1 MILQSIEPVVIVALL
16 AATGVLGLI
25 VFGSR
30 RRVGELKRTTAEI
43 HQEERSVFDFLH
55 GLGAAF
61 SEGVPAGEL
70 HRLLVEGAQLI
81 LKADGGALYL
91 ADRSGQQLLPSFLSK
106 GCPPLVSLPAHLCGE
121 VADGENTHSQAIESF
136 VRLQSVRVGMGLLG
150 EACAWKEPRFLRR
163 RGDIPEDLISQ
174 GLGSVV
180 MGPLVYRHKLLGVL
194 ALARKPGS
202 DPFSDTKIELFKA
215 IVEQAAFALFNQA
228 IHLAAGEKHA
238 LDHDI
243 QIAGE
248 IQKIL
253 LPSDAPDV
261 EGFEISGLNLPA
273 RTLSGD
279 YFDYLAVDE
288 DHVGIVI
295 ADVSGKGVP
304 AALIMAMCRSAL
316 RSQAPGKLSPAEVLR
331 GVNRQLYPD
340 MKEDMFIS
348 MAYVILNRCTGN
360 ALLARAGHDAPL
372 LFRRESTTLECLNP
386 KGMAVGI
393 DSGGVFDRFC
403 TDFPF
408 RLEGGDLLLL
418 YTDGLTEALNASGDE
433 FGVQRLSDELLANAG
448 DGAAAMLHRLSRSV
462 IAFAGNESQHD
473 DITLI
478 ALRKL

>member
-1 MILQSIEPVVIVALL
+1 MILQSIEPVVIVAMFATLVVL
-16 AATGVLGLI
+16 AII
-25 VFGSR
+25 VSLSR
-30 RRVGELKRTTAEI
+30 RKVGELKRSTAEI
-43 HQEERSVFDFLH
+43 HQEERGVFDFLH

-70 HRLLVEGAQLI
+70 HRLIVEGAQVL

-91 ADRSGQQLLPSFLSK
+91 ADRSGEQLLPAFLSK
-106 GCPPLVSLPAHLCGE
+106 GCPPLVTLPPNLSGE
-121 VADGENTHSQAIESF
+121 LDSPASRSQAIESF
-136 VRLQSVRVGMGLLG
+136 VRLQSVSVGTGLLG
-150 EACAWKEPRFLRR
+150 DACNWRDPRFLRR
-163 RGDIPEDLISQ
+163 RGDIPEALATQ
-174 GLGSVV
+174 GLGSLV
-180 MGPLVYRHKLLGVL
+180 MGRLMYRQKLLGVL
-194 ALARKPGS
+194 ALARETGK
-202 DPFSDTKIELFKA
+202 DPFSDAKIDLFKA
-215 IVEQAAFALFNQA
+215 ILEQSAFALFNQA

-253 LPSDAPDV
+253 LPADAPDV

-279 YFDYLAVDE
+279 YFDYLIVDE
-288 DHVGIVI
+288 DHVGIAI

-304 AALIMAMCRSAL
+304 AALIMAMCRGAL
-316 RSQAPGKLSPAEVLR
+316 RSQALGKLSPSAVLQA
-331 GVNRQLYPD
+331 VNRQLYPD

-348 MAYVILNRCTGN
+348 MAYVVLNRRTGE

-372 LFRRESTTLECLNP
+372 LFRRESSLVECLNP

-403 TDFPF
+403 SDFAF
-408 RLEGGDLLLL
+408 CLESGDLLLL
-418 YTDGLTEALNASGDE
+418 YTDGLTEALDSSGFE
-433 FGVQRLSDELLANAG
+433 FGVERLRNALVANAG
-448 DGAAAMLHRLSRSV
+448 DGAVQTLHILSRSV
-462 IAFAGNESQHD
+462 IAFAGSQPQHD

>member
-1 MILQSIEPVVIVALL
+1 MILQSIEPVVIVVMFATLVVL
-16 AATGVLGLI
+16 AII
-25 VFGSR
+25 VSLSR
-30 RRVGELKRTTAEI
+30 RKVGELKRSTAEI
-43 HQEERSVFDFLH
+43 HQEERGVFDFLH

-70 HRLLVEGAQLI
+70 HRLIVEGAQVL

-91 ADRSGQQLLPSFLSK
+91 ADRSGEQLLPAFLSK
-106 GCPPLVSLPAHLCGE
+106 GCPPLVTLPPNLSGE
-121 VADGENTHSQAIESF
+121 LDSPASRSQAIESF
-136 VRLQSVRVGMGLLG
+136 VRLQSVSVGTGLLG
-150 EACAWKEPRFLRR
+150 DACNWRDPRFLRR
-163 RGDIPEDLISQ
+163 RGDIPEALATQ
-174 GLGSVV
+174 GLGSLV
-180 MGPLVYRHKLLGVL
+180 MGRLMYRQKLLGVL
-194 ALARKPGS
+194 ALARETGK
-202 DPFSDTKIELFKA
+202 DPFSDAKIDLFKA
-215 IVEQAAFALFNQA
+215 ILEQSAFALFNQA

-253 LPSDAPDV
+253 LPADAPDV

-279 YFDYLAVDE
+279 YFDYLIVDE
-288 DHVGIVI
+288 DHVGIAI

-304 AALIMAMCRSAL
+304 AALIMAMCRGAL
-316 RSQAPGKLSPAEVLR
+316 RSQALGKLSPSAVLQA
-331 GVNRQLYPD
+331 VNRQLYPD

-348 MAYVILNRCTGN
+348 MAYVVLNRRTGE

-372 LFRRESTTLECLNP
+372 LFRRESSLVECLNP

-403 TDFPF
+403 SDFAF
-408 RLEGGDLLLL
+408 CLESGDLLLL
-418 YTDGLTEALNASGDE
+418 YTDGLTEALDSSGFE
-433 FGVQRLSDELLANAG
+433 FGVERLRNALVANAG
-448 DGAAAMLHRLSRSV
+448 DGAVQTLHILSRSV
-462 IAFAGNESQHD
+462 IAFAGSQPQHD

>member
-1 MILQSIEPVVIVALL
+1 MILQSIEPVVIDAMFATLVVL
-16 AATGVLGLI
+16 AII
-25 VFGSR
+25 VSLSR
-30 RRVGELKRTTAEI
+30 RKVGELKRSTAEI
-43 HQEERSVFDFLH
+43 HQEERGVFDFLH

-70 HRLLVEGAQLI
+70 HRLIVEGAQVL

-91 ADRSGQQLLPSFLSK
+91 ADRSGEQLLPAFLSK
-106 GCPPLVSLPAHLCGE
+106 GCPPLVTLPPNLSGE
-121 VADGENTHSQAIESF
+121 LDSPASRSQAIESF
-136 VRLQSVRVGMGLLG
+136 VRLQSVSVGTGLLG
-150 EACAWKEPRFLRR
+150 DACNWRDPRFLRR
-163 RGDIPEDLISQ
+163 RGDIPEALATQ
-174 GLGSVV
+174 GLGSLV
-180 MGPLVYRHKLLGVL
+180 MGRLMYRQKLLGVL
-194 ALARKPGS
+194 ALARETGK
-202 DPFSDTKIELFKA
+202 DPFSDAKIDLFKA
-215 IVEQAAFALFNQA
+215 ILEQSAFALFNQA

-253 LPSDAPDV
+253 LPADAPDV

-279 YFDYLAVDE
+279 YFDYLIVDE
-288 DHVGIVI
+288 DHVGIAI

-304 AALIMAMCRSAL
+304 AALIMAMCRGAL
-316 RSQAPGKLSPAEVLR
+316 RSQAPGKLSPSAVLQA
-331 GVNRQLYPD
+331 VNRQLYPD

-348 MAYVILNRCTGN
+348 MAYVVLNRRTGE

-372 LFRRESTTLECLNP
+372 LFRRESSLVECLNP

-403 TDFPF
+403 SDFAF
-408 RLEGGDLLLL
+408 CLESGDLLLL
-418 YTDGLTEALNASGDE
+418 YTDGLTEALDSSGFE
-433 FGVQRLSDELLANAG
+433 FGVERLRNALVANAG
-448 DGAAAMLHRLSRSV
+448 DGAVQTLHILSRSV
-462 IAFAGNESQHD
+462 IAFAGSQPQHD